1 MIIRQVQ
8 KSVKCCGS
16 YTAKSF
22 QSTNVRLSAGLS
34 LTQAID
40 QLPGIRQQ
48 AGMPAQRSGH
58 ENRSGAQCAGPAQL
72 VKKFFDK
79 LSKHFQNVYKSSEN
93 AVIENE
99 RHP

>member
-48 AGMPAQRSGH
+48 AR
-58 ENRSGAQCAGPAQL
+58 
-72 VKKFFDK
+72 FFDK